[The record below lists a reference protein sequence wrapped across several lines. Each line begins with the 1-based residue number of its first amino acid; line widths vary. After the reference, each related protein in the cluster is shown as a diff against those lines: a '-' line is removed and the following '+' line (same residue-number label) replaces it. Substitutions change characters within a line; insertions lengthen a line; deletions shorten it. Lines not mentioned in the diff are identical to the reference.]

1 MSDVVVGVIALSVG
15 ALLCF
20 RGYAA
25 MRAVLSALGALA
37 GFGLGAGLV
46 AALTGRPPLDGVL
59 GWVGALVGAL
69 VLGSLAYAFY
79 RVAVVLGMASIGFS
93 VGEGAMVALGVQRSW
108 LALLVG
114 AVVGL
119 LLGVLTLVGNLP
131 AVILV
136 VLTALSGASLTVSGV
151 MVLVGASSA
160 KALLAG
166 DAVAGSGPW
175 WIVADVVLVLLG
187 VAAQLKDLS
196 RVTLREHWTRTEP
209 AARTTREA

>member
-1 MSDVVVGVIALSVG
+1 MGG

-25 MRAVLSALGALA
+25 MRVVLSALGALA

-46 AALTGRPPLDGVL
+46 AAMTGRAPLDGVL
-59 GWVGALVGAL
+59 GWVGALVGAV

-79 RVAVVLGMASIGFS
+79 RLAVVFGMAAIGFS

-108 LALLVG
+108 LVLLV
-114 AVVGL
+114 ATAAGL

-151 MVLVGASSA
+151 MVLVRVSSA

-166 DAVAGSGPW
+166 DAVAGSSLW
-175 WIVADVVLVLLG
+175 WIAADVALVVLG
-187 VAAQLKDLS
+187 VVAQLKDLS
-196 RVTLREHWTRTEP
+196 HQTLREHWSRSTSP
-209 AARTTREA
+209 ARTTLEA

>member
-1 MSDVVVGVIALSVG
+1 MSDIVVGVIALSVG

-25 MRAVLSALGALA
+25 TRAVLAALGALA

-46 AALTGRPPLDGVL
+46 AVLTGRAPLDGVL
-59 GWVGALVGAL
+59 GWVGALVGAI

-79 RVAVVLGMASIGFS
+79 RVAVMLGMASIGFS
-93 VGEGAMVALGVQRSW
+93 VGAGAMLALGVQRSW
-108 LALLVG
+108 LVLLVG
-114 AVVGL
+114 AAVGL

-131 AVILV
+131 AGILV
-136 VLTALSGASLTVSGV
+136 VLTALSGASLTLSGA
-151 MVLVGASSA
+151 MVLVGAASA

-166 DAVAGSGPW
+166 QAVPRSGPW
-175 WIVADVVLVLLG
+175 WIAADVLLVGLG

-196 RVTLREHWTRTEP
+196 RAPLREHWTRAAP
-209 AARTTREA
+209 ATRGA